1 MLELFLTTLNM
12 SLTASY
18 VILFVILARLLLKK
32 APKIISYA
40 LWSAAAF
47 RLVFPF
53 SFESMFS
60 LFPRSTN
67 NSVIPPK
74 IIQQSS
80 PLMDSGITAVSSLV
94 RGAFP
99 AVDSG
104 TKLNSLLMYANIGAF
119 IWIVG
124 AAVLLL
130 YSVGSVVILKRQLKH
145 AEWVEDNIYEAR
157 NLKTP
162 FVLGLVRPKIY
173 LPMGMSIEEK
183 KYILLHEQTHIR
195 RKDHIIKALA
205 FIILSFHWFNPLVWI
220 AFILMSTDMELSC
233 DEQVLKKMDADVKKP
248 YAASLLSLAVGKH
261 IMNGSPLA
269 FGEGSIKARIKNVLK
284 YKRPR
289 SWVMAFSIIFVIAIG
304 IGLIAN
310 PKTTILTK
318 AEESLLPE
326 KIEVHEELWKA
337 HTPYIGNASAVGKL
351 IGLLTMPSDVQYD
364 HMELKTSE
372 RPYEVKIVYSASS
385 EVLDSYNK
393 QEGNRLSPFFNN
405 ALLLLSLIDNA
416 DGVQV
421 TLTDGDREV
430 NFMYGLEWAN
440 STVGEDIKNYAE
452 SPEKLK
458 ELINLEP
465 AQQNVDKISSY
476 LMEESQRVFSPYY
489 ELQNFII
496 SDYKEETID
505 GIVEATFSY
514 KINYKNYDRD
524 PDTVKYIKDAKE
536 SGNKHYQQLYDE
548 YLETKEMN
556 FYFKVKIDQDGGMT
570 LFSADPAINER
581 WDEIQMSDF
590 ILK

>member
-1 MLELFLTTLNM
+1 MFELFLTTLNM

-18 VILFVILARLLLKK
+18 VILFVILARFLLKK

-60 LFPRSTN
+60 LFPRGTD
-67 NSVIPPK
+67 NSIIPDK

-94 RGAFP
+94 RGTFP

-104 TKLNSLLMYANIGAF
+104 TRMDSLLMYAYIGAY

-130 YSVGSVVILKRQLKH
+130 YSVGSVVILKRKLKY
-145 AEWVEDNIYEAR
+145 AEWIEHNIYEAR

-162 FVLGLVRPKIY
+162 FVLGLIRPKIY
-173 LPMGMSIEEK
+173 LPMGMSADEK
-183 KYILLHEQTHIR
+183 KYILFHEQTHIR

-220 AFILMSTDMELSC
+220 AFILMSMDMELSC
-233 DEQVLKKMDADVKKP
+233 DEQVLKKLDADVKKP

-284 YKRPR
+284 YKQPR
-289 SWVMAFSIIFVIAIG
+289 LWVTAFSVIFVIAIG

-310 PKTTILTK
+310 PKTTILK

-326 KIEVHEELWKA
+326 KTEVHEELWKA

-351 IGLLTMPSDVQYD
+351 ISLLTMPSDVEYD

-385 EVLDSYNK
+385 EVLNAYDT
-393 QEGNRLSPFFNN
+393 EGANVSRPFFNN
-405 ALLLLSLIDNA
+405 ALILLALIDNA

-421 TLTDGDREV
+421 TLTDGNREV
-430 NFMYGLEWAN
+430 NFTYGLEWAN

-452 SPEKLK
+452 TPEKLK

-465 AQQNVDKISSY
+465 AQRNVDKISSY
-476 LMEESQRVFSPYY
+476 LMVESKRVFSPYY

-505 GIVEATFSY
+505 GIMEATFTY
-514 KINYKNYDRD
+514 TINYKNYDKD

-536 SGNKHYQQLYDE
+536 SGSKHYQQLYDE

-556 FYFKVKIDQDGGMT
+556 FYFKVKMDKDGGMT
-570 LFSADPAINER
+570 LFSADPAIKDS
-581 WDEIQMSDF
+581 WDEVKMSDF
-590 ILK
+590 IIK

>member
-18 VILFVILARLLLKK
+18 VILLVIFARFLLKK
-32 APKIISYA
+32 APKMISYA
-40 LWSAAAF
+40 LWSVAAF

-53 SFESMFS
+53 SFESIFS

-67 NSVIPPK
+67 DSAIPHE
-74 IIQQSS
+74 IIPLPS
-80 PLMDSGITAVSSLV
+80 PLMNSGITAVNSLV
-94 RGAFP
+94 TGAFP

-104 TKLNSLLMYANIGAF
+104 ARVSFLKMYAHIGAY
-119 IWIVG
+119 IWILG
-124 AAVLLL
+124 AVVLLL
-130 YSVGSVVILKRQLKH
+130 YSLGSVMFLKRQLKH
-145 AEWVEDNIYEAR
+145 AERIEHNIYEAK

-162 FVLGLVRPKIY
+162 FVLGLVSPKIY

-183 KYILLHEQTHIR
+183 RYILLHEQTHIR

-220 AFILMSTDMELSC
+220 AFIFMSMDMELSC

-289 SWVMAFSIIFVIAIG
+289 FWVTAISVIFVIAMG

-310 PKTTILTK
+310 PKTSLITK
-318 AEESLLPE
+318 AEEPFLTE
-326 KIEVHEELWKA
+326 KTEVHEELWKA
-337 HTPYIGNASAVGKL
+337 HTPYIGSASAVGKL
-351 IGLLTMPSDVQYD
+351 ISLLTMPSDVQYD

-372 RPYEVKIVYSASS
+372 RPYEVKMVYSASS
-385 EVLDSYNK
+385 EVLAAYEQKTNSL
-393 QEGNRLSPFFNN
+393 RPFFNN
-405 ALLLLSLIDNA
+405 ALILLALIDNA
-416 DGVQV
+416 DGVQA

-430 NFMYGLEWAN
+430 SFRYGLEWAN
-440 STVGEDIKNYAE
+440 SMVGEDIKNYAE
-452 SPEKLK
+452 TPEKLK

-465 AQQNVDKISSY
+465 AQLNVDKINSY
-476 LMEESQRVFSPYY
+476 LMEESKRVFSPYY
-489 ELQNFII
+489 ELQNYTL

-514 KINYKNYDRD
+514 TINYKNYDRD

-536 SGNKHYQQLYDE
+536 SGSKHYQQLYDE
-548 YLETKEMN
+548 YLQTKEMN
-556 FYFKVKIDQDGGMT
+556 FYFKVKMDKSGGMT
-570 LFSADPAINER
+570 LYTSNPAINEE
-581 WDEIQMSDF
+581 WEEVQMSDY
-590 ILK
+590 IIK